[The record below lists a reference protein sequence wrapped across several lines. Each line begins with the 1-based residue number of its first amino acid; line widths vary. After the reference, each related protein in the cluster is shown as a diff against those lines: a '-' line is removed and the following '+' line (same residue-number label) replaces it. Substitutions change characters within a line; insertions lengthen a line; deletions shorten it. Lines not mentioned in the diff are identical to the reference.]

1 MGTVKANAFCV
12 SITYL
17 SSFKRYILLLVTP
30 LKYPVYYRSDI
41 RIRRFR
47 PHVARSV
54 TIRRHRTC
62 YVYMVIHGR
71 TWSYMVVHGRILSYM
86 VVHGR
91 TWSYMVVHATCTWS
105 YMPRVHCRTWSY
117 MVVHATCTW
126 SYVPRVYG
134 RTCYVYMVVHG
145 RTWSYML
152 RVHCRRFVTASAHT
166 SAVSPPYDVAITNG
180 RSITIAS
187 SLPTSRMRRC
197 IR

>member
-62 YVYMVIHGR
+62 YVYMVIHGS
-71 TWSYMVVHGRILSYM
+71 TWSYMVVY
-86 VVHGR
+86 GR

-105 YMPRVHCRTWSY
+105 YMPRVHCRTCHVYMVVHAACTWSY
-117 MVVHATCTW
+117 MVVH
-126 SYVPRVYG
+126 G
-134 RTCYVYMVVHG
+134 RTCYVYMVVDLSLRRRIRPLCRHSMSIITVRATVCTSC
-145 RTWSYML
+145 RTRSSYIRL
-152 RVHCRRFVTASAHT
+152 LCTAA
-166 SAVSPPYDVAITNG
+166 
-180 RSITIAS
+180 
-187 SLPTSRMRRC
+187 
-197 IR
+197 